1 MMKRAS
7 RILAILLFVAE
18 YGWSAPAAGRPI
30 HSVHSNGAARK
41 KLPKSF
47 DLKLSMQENGR
58 QTFYILGSY
67 CFSFQTDDD
76 GRYTGGCRL
85 QQPLDMCLVL
95 DDRAGCEHPRQ
106 VDGNTANKS
115 NHVQTQ
121 QLSANF
127 LSLSFGVLPLT
138 WNHSVMS

>member
-47 DLKLSMQENGR
+47 DLKLSMQEKWPSNVLYSR
-58 QTFYILGSY
+58 ELLLF
-67 CFSFQTDDD
+67 FS
-76 GRYTGGCRL
+76 
-85 QQPLDMCLVL
+85 
-95 DDRAGCEHPRQ
+95 DR
-106 VDGNTANKS
+106 
-115 NHVQTQ
+115 
-121 QLSANF
+121 
-127 LSLSFGVLPLT
+127 
-138 WNHSVMS
+138 